1 MGYQCAGGI
10 YLNLWLNLWL
20 NSLENLAQPVHIE
33 WEEVQLFSK
42 PDPLHFNWFL
52 VCPLCSCYLL
62 LSYQKRNNS
71 VLEKQVERKK
81 KLERIVW
88 RPPAGLVSSIHLHR
102 QCGHIVNL
110 QLYGTKRFAFTHA
123 GQLLDFPNKTCIPWA
138 QAAFA
143 TECHRSWFVQLCAAS
158 MWEVSHLPTAL
169 WW

>member
-81 KLERIVW
+81 IRENCMETTSRPGFQHSSSQAVW
-88 RPPAGLVSSIHLHR
+88 T
-102 QCGHIVNL
+102 QCE
-110 QLYGTKRFAFTHA
+110 FA
-123 GQLLDFPNKTCIPWA
+123 
-138 QAAFA
+138 
-143 TECHRSWFVQLCAAS
+143 
-158 MWEVSHLPTAL
+158 AL
-169 WW
+169 WDQTLCIHTCRATT